1 MSEFSRSFHIRTSSA
16 SKTERCLREAKMSGL
31 LFGPANGWLT
41 FVPYPHSEG
50 LPDIRDAVGAASAIA
65 LATGE
70 TVLQYE
76 YAGDHGWSFTLLNPN
91 QSTATF
97 ACGWDQEP
105 PSVYDNLDRSVLDG
119 IVAASAIEPFLVA
132 SRAAED
138 GTPIAYGFAEKLG
151 LPAYR
156 WLSPGYV
163 ERDAQRFIKA
173 GARKMGRK
181 PATTELPPPRKLNL
195 PKPGLTAREA
205 LTQLKPMLKW
215 CRPPWTLRMVS
226 GSSRQGWD
234 FRYYNSELGETV
246 QGYLFP
252 NGNVSFKSLGRERSI
267 SDEEIARRRAALRA
281 DPRYADL
288 VKKAEA
294 ATAGPPIRMAL
305 PDKWLDSDKVLAIAE
320 TVEAPEEVDNASL
333 DWHLSLQCGRPARWH
348 IRARADSNAT
358 TLAWTI
364 ELDAQTGKLLR
375 EVLSRGGAGRD
386 SWIVRPWRERIEGG
400 PWKDV

>member
-1 MSEFSRSFHIRTSSA
+1 
-16 SKTERCLREAKMSGL
+16 MSGL

-50 LPDIRDAVGAASAIA
+50 LPDIHDAVGASSAIA
-65 LATGE
+65 LAAGE

-76 YAGDHGWSFTLLNPN
+76 YAEDHGWSFTLVTPN
-91 QSTATF
+91 QSMATF

-105 PSVYDNLDRSVLDG
+105 PSVFDNLDRSALDG
-119 IVAASAIEPFLVA
+119 IVAATAIEPFLVA
-132 SRAAED
+132 SSAADD
-138 GTPIAYGFAEKLG
+138 GTPHAHGFAERLG

-156 WLSPGYV
+156 WLSPDYV
-163 ERDAQRFIKA
+163 EKDTQHFINA

-181 PATTELPPPRKLNL
+181 PAKPATTKLPSPSKLDL

-215 CRPPWTLRMVS
+215 CHPPWTLRMVS
-226 GSSRQGWD
+226 GSSRRGWD

-252 NGNVSFKSLGRERSI
+252 NGNVSFKSLGREPSM

-288 VKKAEA
+288 VKEAEA
-294 ATAGPPIRMAL
+294 ATAGPPIPIAL
-305 PDKWLDSDKVLAIAE
+305 PDNWFDSNEVLAIAE
-320 TVEAPEEVDNASL
+320 TVEAPEEVDNTSL
-333 DWHLSLQCGRPARWH
+333 DWHLTLQCGRPARWH
-348 IRARADSNAT
+348 VRARADSNAT
-358 TLAWTI
+358 KLSWTI

-375 EVLSRGGAGRD
+375 QVLSRGGVGPD
-386 SWIVRPWRERIEGG
+386 SWIIRPWRQRIEGG
-400 PWKDV
+400 PWKDVY